1 MEFVA
6 MKKIFLHNEDKFLS
20 IPCTKSEIY
29 VSEDL
34 KLFEKQKLLNFIYA
48 VMKLKNTS
56 LDVNTTNDIKKD
68 YEVENKIYDDM
79 LKNLN
84 QDSEEFLGEK
94 FTPLLKNIIKFVL
107 ANLDPNSKSIVTV
120 DKLADNIFK
129 YLNSLLVYDVTPFI
143 YPLYGSSEFSQALS
157 RMSSVFG
164 SIFIVSDALN
174 VQVYNN
180 NEMFLDPYNKKFI
193 LNIHDSSKFKKFF
206 SYILKILLH
215 TEINC

>member
-1 MEFVA
+1 

>member
-1 MEFVA
+1 
-6 MKKIFLHNEDKFLS
+6 MKKIFLHNEDEDKFLS
-20 IPCTKSEIY
+20 IPCTKSEIFI
-29 VSEDL
+29 SDDL

-56 LDVNTTNDIKKD
+56 LDVNTTNEIKKD

-79 LKNLN
+79 VQNLN
-84 QDSEEFLGEK
+84 QNSEEFLGDK
-94 FTPLLKNIIKFVL
+94 FSPLLKNLIKYVL
-107 ANLDPNSKSIVTV
+107 ANLDPNSRSIVTV
-120 DKLADNIFK
+120 DKLADKIFK

-164 SIFIVSDALN
+164 SIFIVSDTLN

-180 NEMFLDPYNKKFI
+180 NEKFINPNDKKFI
-193 LNIHDSSKFKKFF
+193 LKIHDSSK
-206 SYILKILLH
+206 
-215 TEINC
+215 

>member
-6 MKKIFLHNEDKFLS
+6 MKKIFLHHEDKFLS
-20 IPCTKSEIY
+20 IPCTKSEIFI
-29 VSEDL
+29 SEDL

-48 VMKLKNTS
+48 VMKLKNTT
-56 LDVNTTNDIKKD
+56 LDVNTTVDIKKD
-68 YEVENKIYDDM
+68 YEVENKIFDEM
-79 LKNLN
+79 LQNLN
-84 QDSEEFLGEK
+84 QNTEEFLGEK
-94 FTPLLKNIIKFVL
+94 FSPLLKNIIKYVL

-120 DKLADNIFK
+120 DKLADNIYK

-164 SIFIVSDALN
+164 TIFIVSDTLN

-180 NEMFLDPYNKKFI
+180 NEKFVDPDNKKFI
-193 LNIHDSSKFKKFF
+193 LNIHDSSK
-206 SYILKILLH
+206 
-215 TEINC
+215 